1 MPDDFTERLRLAL
14 RHEARRAAPPLNE
27 ERLRSLADAPP
38 DRWRPS
44 RRAVAAGGTVLLV
57 ALVVGVAI
65 LGPAPRG
72 GPAAGLASAPPSTG
86 TPSPAVAV
94 SSEPGPI
101 TLADCRI
108 EPVDAPLAFAGW
120 ATLATLHL
128 AGAEAAP
135 GQPVYALVTLGTAER
150 AGRSAPAGGPS
161 TPRAARRIGCVF
173 DPSTGGVSEIG
184 VPAGWTPPQMIDG
197 CPASPEDQFAGYRE
211 VGGPRAWV
219 LLPTGTKSWTT
230 ESSATLIVRLSPSLR
245 AGDALVPW
253 AQALV
258 GGARVDA
265 SSWNAMTEATAS
277 PSEGGAADATAS
289 PPPAAGYA
297 VVDQPIPA
305 PGCWVLNVSVNGA
318 LAGSA
323 IVWIAD
329 GAPITPG
336 GATAP

>member
-1 MPDDFTERLRLAL
+1 MPGDFEDRLRLAL
-14 RHEARRAAPPLNE
+14 RHDAQRAAPHLDE
-27 ERLRSLADAPP
+27 ERLRMLANAPP

-44 RRAVAAGGTVLLV
+44 GRATATAGIVLLV
-57 ALVVGVAI
+57 GLVVGVPV
-65 LGPAPRG
+65 LGPAQPGRRT
-72 GPAAGLASAPPSTG
+72 AGLASAVPAAETPSTG
-86 TPSPAVAV
+86 LTVSP
-94 SSEPGPI
+94 EPGPI

-108 EPVDAPLAFAGW
+108 EPNAPLAFAGW
-120 ATLATLHL
+120 ATLATLHVT
-128 AGAEAAP
+128 GGEAAP
-135 GQPVYALVTLGTAER
+135 GEPVYALVTDPLPAGR
-150 AGRSAPAGGPS
+150 AGC
-161 TPRAARRIGCVF
+161 IY
-173 DPSTGGVSEIG
+173 DPSTGGISEFG
-184 VPAGWTPPQMIDG
+184 MPGDWTPPQMIDG

-245 AGDALVPW
+245 AGDALTPW

-265 SSWNAMTEATAS
+265 SAWSAMGERTAS
-277 PSEGGAADATAS
+277 RSDGAAAGTPAPPRAAAS
-289 PPPAAGYA
+289 YA

-336 GATAP
+336 GMTAP